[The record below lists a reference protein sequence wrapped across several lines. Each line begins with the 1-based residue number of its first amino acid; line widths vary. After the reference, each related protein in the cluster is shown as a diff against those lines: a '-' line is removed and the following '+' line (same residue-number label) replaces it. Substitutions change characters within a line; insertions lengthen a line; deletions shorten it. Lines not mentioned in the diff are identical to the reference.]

1 MSWVAVVGTVA
12 QAGYGIYQH
21 QKGKRM
27 EEEAGE
33 RPEYQ
38 IPESAQRALGTAQL
52 RSMQGIDAET
62 KNQMLQEMDRS
73 RMASLSQVAERRGGL
88 GTVVGLEQAQQDSLR
103 KMGAMDIA
111 QRERN
116 IQALQEQRGIMAGY
130 EQEKRADELTAWE
143 QESQAA
149 AAMKGAGIQNIAGA
163 VTSGLGAAAKG
174 IAAKKAAK
182 TAADNTMLNVTGK
195 STGLGEVPGGENNQI
210 IGGTGYTGG
219 ALNSQNYSFNQ
230 GTGKF
235 EFNSPTSPFATGGGL
250 SMSGQAGSLTSKID
264 PSGISGN
271 LGFNKGF
278 GYNEGITS
286 NMGLSGLLNKFDNN
300 NQPSTQRQLFGASGG
315 SGGGLL
321 SNYKGLVGGS
331 GAGGGLLS
339 GGSGSGSSILGDEW
353 KKNFPLLFPGQQ

>member
-21 QKGKRM
+21 QKGKSM

-103 KMGAMDIA
+103 KMAAMDIA
-111 QRERN
+111 QREQN

-149 AAMKGAGIQNIAGA
+149 AAMKGAGLQNIAGA

-174 IAAKKAAK
+174 MAAKKAA
-182 TAADNTMLNVTGK
+182 ASGAGNTMLNPTGK
-195 STGLGEVPGGENNQI
+195 SSGLGEGPGQSSMFKTTIGGENNQI

-219 ALNSQNYSFNQ
+219 ALNTQNYSFNE

-235 EFNSPTSPFATGGGL
+235 EFNPPTSPFATGGGL
-250 SMSGQAGSLTSKID
+250 SISGQAGSLTSKID
-264 PSGISGN
+264 TSGISGN

-286 NMGLSGLLNKFDNN
+286 NTSLSGMLNKFGSSNS
-300 NQPSTQRQLFGASGG
+300 PSVQRQLFGASGG
-315 SGGGLL
+315 SGGGF
-321 SNYKGLVGGS
+321 
-331 GAGGGLLS
+331 LS
-339 GGSGSGSSILGDEW
+339 GGSGSGSSIFGNEW